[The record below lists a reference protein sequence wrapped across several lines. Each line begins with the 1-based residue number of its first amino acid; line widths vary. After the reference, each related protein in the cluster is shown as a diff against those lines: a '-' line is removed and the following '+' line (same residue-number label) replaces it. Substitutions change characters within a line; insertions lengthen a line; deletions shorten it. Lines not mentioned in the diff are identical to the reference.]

1 MNKIK
6 TLILLLF
13 VSTSLIAQEIE
24 IPIDVKLEETE
35 DYKNTEQLFID
46 ATEWIVNTP
55 LSENPAKRK
64 EVNAFLMKWMIGSP
78 TVTIELVQGIVPLD
92 CSECL
97 LVFISGWTKYSLENN
112 YSNNTVACA
121 TAGAEYTIEFYNKN
135 KSELGSNAD
144 MEKLIKQKKKG
155 TLKDYIE
162 SKF

>member
-64 EVNAFLMKWMIGSP
+64 EVNAF
-78 TVTIELVQGIVPLD
+78 
-92 CSECL
+92 
-97 LVFISGWTKYSLENN
+97 
-112 YSNNTVACA
+112 
-121 TAGAEYTIEFYNKN
+121 
-135 KSELGSNAD
+135 
-144 MEKLIKQKKKG
+144 
-155 TLKDYIE
+155 
-162 SKF
+162 